1 MEVTQRA
8 GFDSRPRQGHR
19 GPVVAHVM
27 LACCIV
33 VAALMVFYTAVSPA
47 RAAGEEG
54 WTGYAPGTVV
64 ISQSRRRL
72 YLITEDGTPMSYP
85 VAVGKSGKQ
94 WRGTV
99 SIDGKYRN
107 PAWAPPAEVKRA
119 EPWLP
124 NYIAGGSPHNPMG
137 MRALTLTGGEYA
149 IHGTNRPMTIGTA
162 ASYGCIRMYNRDI
175 VDLFDRVAVGTPV
188 IMMP

>member
-1 MEVTQRA
+1 MPSTHRA
-8 GFDSRPRQGHR
+8 GFSNRPLSHG
-19 GPVVAHVM
+19 GPIATHLM
-27 LACCIV
+27 LALCI
-33 VAALMVFYTAVSPA
+33 AAAAIAVLCTAMSPA
-47 RAAGEEG
+47 RAAMAEASA
-54 WTGYAPGTVV
+54 GYAPGTVV
-64 ISQSRRRL
+64 ISQSQRRL
-72 YLITEDGTPMSYP
+72 YLVTEDGSPISYS

-99 SIDGKYRN
+99 EIDGKYRS

-124 NYIAGGSPHNPMG
+124 DYIPGGSSRNPMG

-149 IHGTNRPMTIGTA
+149 IHGTNRPTSIGTA

-175 VDLFDRVAVGTPV
+175 VDLFERVSVGTPV
-188 IMMP
+188 VMMP